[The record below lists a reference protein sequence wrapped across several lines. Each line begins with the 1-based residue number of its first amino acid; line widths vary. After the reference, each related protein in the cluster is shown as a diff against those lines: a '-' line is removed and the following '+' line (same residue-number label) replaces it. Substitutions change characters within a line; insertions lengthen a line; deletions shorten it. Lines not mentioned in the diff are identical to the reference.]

1 MRIVTL
7 VAIIAISLLGT
18 ASGRDLFVSNTGGDD
33 SFNGLTAQA
42 TGDYNGPTQSINRA
56 LHLARKGDR
65 IVIANTGVP
74 YRESIALVGNKHA
87 GDGFRPFIIEG
98 NGAVLDGS
106 IETPVYGW
114 EAFAKDEYRFR
125 PERMSYQRLFLN
137 DRPLEFVPPTDEGLV
152 PLLEPLQW
160 SLVDGYIHFRVEPGK
175 MLEEYPLTH
184 ARLQVGITLRQ
195 TQDVVVDNLIVQGY
209 YLDGVNAHDL
219 VYNTTLSQITARGNG
234 RSGIAVCGASEVE
247 INRCLVG
254 DNGAAQLFCEGPA
267 VAVVLDSRL
276 LSNTAPPI
284 VSDGGE
290 VYVDGVPHEDNPA
303 MPLLD

>member
-7 VAIIAISLLGT
+7 IAVIAISLLGT
-18 ASGRDLFVSNTGGDD
+18 SSARDLFVSNTGGDD
-33 SFNGLTAQA
+33 TFDGLTPQA
-42 TGDYNGPTQSINRA
+42 MGDYIGPTQTINRA

-65 IVIANTGVP
+65 IIIANTGVP

-106 IETPVYGW
+106 IETPLDGW
-114 EAFAKDEYRFR
+114 EAFATDEFRFR
-125 PERMSYQRLFLN
+125 PERMSFQRLFLN
-137 DRPLEFVPPTDEGLV
+137 DRPLQFVPPTDEGLV

-160 SLVDGYIHFRVEPGK
+160 SLVDGYIYFRVEPGK
-175 MLEEYPLTH
+175 ILQDYALSH

-195 TQDVVVDNLIVQGY
+195 TQYVVIDNLIVQGY

-219 VYNTTLSQITARGNG
+219 VYDTTLSQITARGNG
-234 RSGIAVCGASEVE
+234 RSGVAICGASEVE
-247 INRCLVG
+247 LIRCLLG
-254 DNGAAQLFCEGPA
+254 DNGTAQLYCEGPA
-267 VAVVLDSRL
+267 VAVVLDSHL
-276 LSNTAPPI
+276 LDQTAPAV

-290 VYVDGVPHEDNPA
+290 VYIDGEPHEDNPET
-303 MPLLD
+303 P